1 MFVNQLIVHLLELC
15 SLAREFIDKTRHLR
29 KAVGVGM
36 RQAGAIAACVLIS
49 LKEMALPER
58 LLKDHFHAKK
68 LAERMTTY
76 LQTIYIHEQLLG

>member
-1 MFVNQLIVHLLELC
+1 
-15 SLAREFIDKTRHLR
+15 
-29 KAVGVGM
+29 M